1 MLTITPTLSIDEGE
15 LEESFIRA
23 SGPGGQNVNKVATA
37 VQLRFNVVQSP
48 SLPPTVRQRLIK
60 LAANRIS
67 TEGVL
72 LIEAKRFRTQ
82 EQNRGDARM
91 RLAALIRQATIIPKA
106 RRPTRPSRAAK
117 QKRLE
122 GKRQRGQKKQLRRGV
137 SDASED

>member
-1 MLTITPTLSIDEGE
+1 MLTITPTLSIDESE
-15 LEESFIRA
+15 LEETFIRA

-37 VQLRFNVVQSP
+37 VQLRFNINN
-48 SLPPTVRQRLIK
+48 LPETIRERLRK
-60 LAANRIS
+60 LATNRIS

-82 EQNRGDARM
+82 EQNREDARQ
-91 RLAALIRQATIIPKA
+91 RLANLIRQATIPPKP

-122 GKRQRGQKKQLRRGV
+122 GKRQRGEQKRLRRAV
-137 SDASED
+137 SDNDG